1 MLVPGST
8 VVSLNLEA
16 ESTTLGFSSESTSKE
31 GGAILAGA
39 VCLDYQENNC
49 VAALL
54 WGIER
59 NMSGMQTFLGSP
71 LVLLSLVVR
80 VNGKTIIIY
89 INGPD
94 ALKNEGLNHL
104 TKCGNL
110 SNQITSETKRMCNE

>member
-54 WGIER
+54 
-59 NMSGMQTFLGSP
+59 
-71 LVLLSLVVR
+71 
-80 VNGKTIIIY
+80 
-89 INGPD
+89 
-94 ALKNEGLNHL
+94 
-104 TKCGNL
+104 
-110 SNQITSETKRMCNE
+110 